1 MSCGEAPTV
10 CPAEN
15 LPAESTAGSSAG
27 LFERQTAQPDGATH
41 VAPEAAAAPLRV
53 VFMGTPGFAA
63 TILRHLL
70 DWNGCRVVGVYT
82 QPDRPCGRGQQ
93 CRPPEVKVLALEHG
107 LPVHQPLNFKSAEA
121 VDALRNQ
128 QPDVLVVAAYG
139 LILPQ
144 VVLDIPRLGPIN
156 VHASLLPRLRGAA
169 PIQRAIMAG
178 DAVTGVTIMRME
190 ASLDTGPMLLQKAM
204 GIGIDDT
211 AGDLHDQLADLGGRL
226 LVETLGRLA
235 LGRAVAIPQDH
246 QRATYAAKLT
256 KADGLVEWNRPAQ
269 EVHAHIRGV
278 TPWPGA
284 YCTIRRDGQKELR
297 VAFGPGRMGPLLAET
312 PEYESATPGTIVGL
326 VDERL
331 AIACADRLYL
341 VDNIRP
347 ADRKPLDARAFL
359 CGYLN
364 ACECDGGLA
373 TCG

>member
-1 MSCGEAPTV
+1 MSGEDAMHGH
-10 CPAEN
+10 AEM
-15 LPAESTAGSSAG
+15 P
-27 LFERQTAQPDGATH
+27 RP
-41 VAPEAAAAPLRV
+41 PLRV

-63 TILRHLL
+63 VILRHLL
-70 DWNGCRVVGVYT
+70 EWDGCEVVAAYT

-93 CRPPEVKVLALEHG
+93 CRPPEVKLLALEHG
-107 LPVHQPLNFKSAEA
+107 VPVYQPLNFKTEEA
-121 VDALRNQ
+121 VAELRSLR
-128 QPDVLVVAAYG
+128 PDVLVVAAYG

-144 VVLDIPRLGPIN
+144 SVLDIPRLGPIN

-211 AGDLHDQLADLGGRL
+211 AGDLHDQLAELGGRL
-226 LVETLGRLA
+226 LVEA
-235 LGRAVAIPQDH
+235 LGKLAAGTAVTIPQDH
-246 QRATYAAKLT
+246 ERATYAAKLT
-256 KADGLVEWNRPAQ
+256 KADGLIDWNRPAAQ
-269 EVHAHIRGV
+269 VHAHIRGV

-284 YCTIRRDGQKELR
+284 YCTILREGQKELR
-297 VAFGPGRMGPLLAET
+297 VSLGPGRIGPVLSGDGAA
-312 PEYESATPGTIVGL
+312 PDCVDHAAAAPGAPGTPGTIVGL

-341 VDNIRP
+341 VDSIRP
-347 ADRKPLDARAFL
+347 ADRKPMDARAFL

-373 TCG
+373 VCE